1 MTHRAAPTQVQR
13 EQRKQSLLLASR
25 LARGQAVIALGEL
38 GGRADAVADGMARV
52 RERVSSPLVWALG
65 SAVGAFLLTV
75 KRDRTRGVGLLS
87 WIWPAWRVWRS
98 VATVLAAYRAGAGS
112 KRNYRS

>member
-25 LARGQAVIALGEL
+25 LARGHAVIALGEL

-52 RERVSSPLVWALG
+52 RERVSSPLVWAMG
-65 SAVGAFLLTV
+65 SAVGALLLTAL
-75 KRDRTRGVGLLS
+75 RNRRQGVGLLS
-87 WIWPAWRVWRS
+87 WIWSAWRVWRS
-98 VATVLAAYRAGAGS
+98 LAPVLAACRAGARS
-112 KRNYRS
+112 KRNCPS

>member
-25 LARGQAVIALGEL
+25 LARGQALIALGKL
-38 GGRADAVADGMARV
+38 GGRADAVADGIARV

-65 SAVGAFLLTV
+65 SAVGAFLLTAL
-75 KRDRTRGVGLLS
+75 RGRTRGVGMLS

-98 VATVLAAYRAGAGS
+98 VAPVLAAYRAGAGS
-112 KRNYRS
+112 KRNHPS

>member
-1 MTHRAAPTQVQR
+1 MTHRAAPTQAQR
-13 EQRKQSLLLASR
+13 EQRKQRLLLASR

-38 GGRADAVADGMARV
+38 GGRADAVADGIARV
-52 RERVSSPLVWALG
+52 RERVSSPLLWAMG
-65 SAVGAFLLTV
+65 SAVGAFLLTAL
-75 KRDRTRGVGLLS
+75 RNRTRGVGLLS

-112 KRNYRS
+112 SGNHPS